1 MISNEDVNIL
11 QKQKLDLQIQLN
23 ELLKSKSKNIDYI
36 NELKSEILYLNKLT
50 DKILEIN
57 KQIEKIIGSN
67 EIKRQN
73 ELKRK
78 KLGIE
83 ETNINNYYSFK
94 AKYKKICKMRIS
106 VFRMLNVIENYMNN
120 NTKNIDEIVKVKA

>member
-36 NELKSEILYLNKLT
+36 NELKSEILYL
-50 DKILEIN
+50 N